1 MEAMF
6 QRARHAMEIALE
18 KSREQARELA
28 MEASKRADQ
37 IKDLALDKVRASVAA
52 ASPPDASATRIDEE
66 EYQRYGITPE
76 LRDFVQGLTID
87 TFRDFPM
94 EDQEIDGHSGSND
107 EGFDVL
113 SPWKEH
119 HALLVLSAVPEIS
132 EFRYKLCPKHIKD
145 KRFWRIYFTLVDGHL
160 AKYNAPAQDPPRV
173 ESQSDGHHTP
183 DTLALAPPATAPK
196 ELETPGKSIVDD
208 EDLDNYLLGALD
220 GDDDEHSDGDDG
232 SLDAEFEQLVKD
244 TAMDSDTEK
253 L

>member
-1 MEAMF
+1 KKLRVLAMEAMF

-94 EDQEIDGHSGSND
+94 EDQESKSGFSIAFSIPINK
-107 EGFDVL
+107 GFDVL

-160 AKYNAPAQDPPRV
+160 AK
-173 ESQSDGHHTP
+173 
-183 DTLALAPPATAPK
+183 
-196 ELETPGKSIVDD
+196 
-208 EDLDNYLLGALD
+208 
-220 GDDDEHSDGDDG
+220 
-232 SLDAEFEQLVKD
+232 
-244 TAMDSDTEK
+244 
-253 L
+253 